1 MKESLIINKF
11 KKMYG
16 KNVFIK
22 LCEPDLFFKDFAGK
36 KKYKKIIMF
45 LQSAI
50 IPL

>member
-22 LCEPDLFFKDFAGK
+22 LHEPDLSFKDFGEVK
-36 KKYKKIIMF
+36 KSIKIIMF
-45 LQSAI
+45 LQSAM
-50 IPL
+50 